1 MEDHW
6 DPFWS
11 QFVMQ
16 LSVQSSCIVSITFL
30 INQTRNQF
38 KNPITELNQVL
49 HFYFRTHVCFAWLFQ
64 FLFFRILVV
73 IKKSVG
79 SFSMSMKSSLLHI
92 LSSKK
97 VVETTGIFTW
107 NVNMQFVCHKR
118 GSLMPMLHCTGLCTT
133 VQWHNGTQF
142 FLKLYLN
149 FYMLAQRLKLIWSTY
164 LVFFKDSY
172 QKRK

>member
-1 MEDHW
+1 M
-6 DPFWS
+6 
-11 QFVMQ
+11 
-16 LSVQSSCIVSITFL
+16 
-30 INQTRNQF
+30 
-38 KNPITELNQVL
+38 NQVL

-73 IKKSVG
+73 IKNSVG

-92 LSSKK
+92 LSTKK
-97 VVETTGIFTW
+97 VVQTTGIFTW

-149 FYMLAQRLKLIWSTY
+149 FYMLAQCLKLIWSTY
-164 LVFFKDSY
+164 LVFLRILI
-172 QKRK
+172 RKENKVAGTICY